1 MRILL
6 LANKGSNHAKKIAEG
21 IADRG
26 HHVFFV
32 SPNDKADCSVKLNSK
47 IRLIT
52 LKYGGK
58 KGYVFN
64 ALELRR
70 LYKLIK
76 PDVVNVHYASG
87 CGLLAS
93 LAGLHPK
100 VLSCYGSDIFE
111 FPHLS
116 RLNYF
121 VLRHVL
127 NNADALAST
136 SYAMAE
142 EIRRLINDK
151 SRKITITPFGVDIDR
166 FKTLERC
173 DNERPVIGII
183 KSFMPIYDIPLLI
196 NAFAIV
202 SQQSIFNPVLRIY
215 GDGPLKDELLQLTTS
230 LNIDS
235 SVEFRGRIPN
245 EEVPIAL
252 GKMDVFVNC
261 SKQESFGVNI
271 LEAMACGI
279 PVVATDC
286 VGPKEILEDGV
297 SGVILKERTP
307 ECLAETIIRLLEDES
322 MRIKMGRAGRKRVC
336 EKYDWSKNIL
346 TLENLLELNCKK

>member
-1 MRILL
+1 MKILIV
-6 LANKGSNHAKKIAEG
+6 ANKNSNHAKKV
-21 IADRG
+21 ADGLAQLG
-26 HHVFFV
+26 HVVVFV
-32 SPNDKADCSVKLNSK
+32 SPNDKVDCSVKLNSK

-58 KGYVFN
+58 KGYILN
-64 ALELRR
+64 AVELRR
-70 LYKLIK
+70 LYKSIK

-93 LAGLHPK
+93 LASLHPI

-116 RLNYF
+116 RLNNF
-121 VLRHVL
+121 VLRHIL

-136 SYAMAE
+136 SYAMAD
-142 EIRRLINDK
+142 EIRRLIDD
-151 SRKITITPFGVDIDR
+151 STREISITPFGVDVDR
-166 FKTLERC
+166 FNLLERR

-183 KSFMPIYDIPLLI
+183 KSLQPIYDIPLLI

-202 SQQSIFNPVLRIY
+202 CQQSIFNPILRIY
-215 GDGPLKDELLQLTTS
+215 GDGPLKEELQELTTN
-230 LNIDS
+230 LNIES

-245 EEVPIAL
+245 EEVPAAL

-271 LEAMACGI
+271 LEAMACGV

-286 VGPKEILEDGV
+286 VGPKEIIEDGV
-297 SGVILKERTP
+297 SGIIIKDRKPASLADKIMVLLNNP
-307 ECLAETIIRLLEDES
+307 ELSKKISI
-322 MRIKMGRAGRKRVC
+322 AGRERVL
-336 EKYDWSKNIL
+336 KYYDWANNVND
-346 TLENLLELNCKK
+346 LEKLLVNNCK

>member
-6 LANKGSNHAKKIAEG
+6 LANKGSNHAKKVAEG

-32 SPNDKADCSVKLNSK
+32 SPNDTADCSVKLNSK
-47 IRLIT
+47 IKLIT

-58 KGYVFN
+58 KGYVLN

-93 LAGLHPK
+93 LAGLHPT

-136 SYAMAE
+136 SYAMADE
-142 EIRRLINDK
+142 VRSLINDK
-151 SRKITITPFGVDIDR
+151 SRKISITPFGVDIDR
-166 FKTLERC
+166 FKPLERR

-245 EEVPIAL
+245 EEVPTAL
-252 GKMDVFVNC
+252 GEMDVFVNC

-286 VGPKEILEDGV
+286 VGPKEIIEDGV
-297 SGVILKERTP
+297 SGIILKDRTPANLAVVILK
-307 ECLAETIIRLLEDES
+307 LLRDTELRKKLS
-322 MRIKMGRAGRKRVC
+322 KAGRERVLK
-336 EKYDWSKNIL
+336 KYDWSKNIAEL
-346 TLENLLELNCKK
+346 ELLLENSCN